1 MSSKLQDHKQLAA
14 TTIRPEQIIAP
25 DLLLL
30 LSGAFFTGSFPTVPI
45 LNLFLR
51 ARGAVID
58 APQKS
63 HLHLTRSSDQ
73 LSWRTPRRTLVYE
86 A

>member
-30 LSGAFFTGSFPTVPI
+30 LSGAFFTGSNQRVRHPALYFCAEPLI
-45 LNLFLR
+45 LWSRMLNSFVDPGS
-51 ARGAVID
+51 AKIG
-58 APQKS
+58 P
-63 HLHLTRSSDQ
+63 
-73 LSWRTPRRTLVYE
+73 P
-86 A
+86 